1 MRIVGA
7 AQCPLEMASVVF
19 GRLGV
24 HWQREGADLLVAANQ
39 TLRITQDFG
48 GAIPKI
54 DDAPWPGF
62 PADLM
67 SVAILVAT
75 QCSGTVLFHEKMF
88 ESRLYF
94 VDKLVSMGAR
104 IIVCDPHRCVVQG
117 PGQLRGERLES
128 PDIRAGMA
136 LLLAALCAKGESL
149 IRNIGQIER
158 GYERVDEKLRA
169 LGADIVRA
177 PA

>member
-1 MRIVGA
+1 
-7 AQCPLEMASVVF
+7 
-19 GRLGV
+19 
-24 HWQREGADLLVAANQ
+24 
-39 TLRITQDFG
+39 
-48 GAIPKI
+48 
-54 DDAPWPGF
+54 
-62 PADLM
+62 
-67 SVAILVAT
+67 
-75 QCSGTVLFHEKMF
+75 
-88 ESRLYF
+88 